1 MSRPLPVSLSGLLD
15 MFSGNVRQ
23 LAKQIPEPKVTG
35 VATKVFDWAYNL
47 ALLGV
52 VVWAA

>member
-1 MSRPLPVSLSGLLD
+1 MFCGGRGLVQTITDFVSSLLD

-35 VATKVFDWAYNL
+35 VATKVYR
-47 ALLGV
+47 LGL
-52 VVWAA
+52 